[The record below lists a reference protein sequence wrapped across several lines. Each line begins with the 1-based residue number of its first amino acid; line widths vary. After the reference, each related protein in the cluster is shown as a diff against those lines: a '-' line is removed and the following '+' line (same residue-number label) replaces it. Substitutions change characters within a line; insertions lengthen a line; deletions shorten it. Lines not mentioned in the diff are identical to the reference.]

1 MLQLRWTA
9 MKLIIIPLGSCT
21 CRWCY
26 ATAFVE
32 WDEVT
37 FSSKLRM
44 QMMLRDC
51 IRGVGWGDVLFEVAH
66 ADDATLPQTRVLPWR
81 HVFSIF
87 IFIYIYI
94 YNIHGFTIYIWILI
108 LFYFQVYIYIWKSI
122 SLYIYI
128 YIYYRHRHD
137 SIYLF
142 SMFHGRWIW
151 HTEERSKKQKLPAAG
166 RCSGRGGGG

>member
-94 YNIHGFTIYIWILI
+94 QYTWFHYLYMNIDIVLLSGIYIYMEIDFI
-108 LFYFQVYIYIWKSI
+108 VYIYI
-122 SLYIYI
+122 
-128 YIYYRHRHD
+128 YRHRHD